1 MEKLNNKKIV
11 IAGSRKTEEMS
22 LLIEKQGGIP
32 VIRPLQGLLYFDES
46 AIKQELLFCLN
57 NKMDWF
63 VLTTGTG
70 TDTLLGAAERLGIHS
85 TLIQKM
91 KEANVA
97 ARGYKTYALLKKLD
111 IKPEIVDE
119 DGTTLGLIRSMDLCD
134 FAGKTVV
141 VQLHGE
147 PQPNLIQFL
156 ENRGANVIQL
166 LPYRHV
172 EPESSTL
179 EIVCHELSTNSIDA
193 VCFTTAVQVRYL
205 FEYAKR
211 QGIDEIVRES
221 FKTRVNAVAVG
232 KVTEEALREEGL
244 DRVIVPENERMGAM
258 VIELDKYYE
267 NQRLL

>member
-1 MEKLNNKKIV
+1 MGKLSNKKIV
-11 IAGSRKTEEMS
+11 IAGSRKIEEMS
-22 LLIEKQGGIP
+22 LLIEKQGGTP
-32 VIRPLQGLLYFDES
+32 VIRSLQGLLYFDES
-46 AIKQELLFCLN
+46 AIERELLFCVN
-57 NKMDWF
+57 NKIDWF

-70 TDTLLGAAERLGIHS
+70 TDTLLGAAERLRIHAA
-85 TLIQKM
+85 LIQKL
-91 KEANVA
+91 KEAKVS

-119 DGTTLGLIRSMDLCD
+119 DGTTQGLIRSMNLCD
-134 FAGKTVV
+134 FAGQTVV

-147 PQPNLIQFL
+147 PQPDLIQFL

-179 EIVCHELSTNSIDA
+179 EMLCHELSTSSIDA

-205 FEYAKR
+205 FNYAKR
-211 QGIDEIVRES
+211 QGFADTVRES
-221 FKTRVNAVAVG
+221 FNSRVRAVAVG

-244 DRVIVPENERMGAM
+244 AHVIVPEIERMGAM
-258 VIELDKYYE
+258 VIEIVKYYE
-267 NQRLL
+267 NQYLP